1 MRQPIRPYVQA
12 MVMPRDAIAL
22 PAELE
27 RRVRELAAETG
38 RSPGQI
44 MVAAI
49 EEYVADLEDGRI
61 AEARLKALDASESD
75 TVSLETLLAEYGM
88 AN

>member
-1 MRQPIRPYVQA
+1 MG
-12 MVMPRDAIAL
+12 MPHDAIAL

-27 RRVRELAAETG
+27 ERVRELAAETG

-49 EEYVADLEDGRI
+49 EEYVAHLGDGRI
-61 AEARLKALDASESD
+61 AEARLKALDAGESD
-75 TVSLETLLAEYGM
+75 TISLEMLLAEYGM